1 MPGVE
6 ELFPADPRNLR
17 QLAAE
22 AVDLEAQGEHL
33 GEQLGRGVKLEI
45 GLEGRTGFA
54 ADSPDRL
61 ALESE
66 GDAHRRADF
75 MNAQLSQRIRR
86 R

>member
-6 ELFPADPRNLR
+6 ELLPADPRNLR

-33 GEQLGRGVKLEI
+33 GEQLGRGVKLKI

-54 ADSPDRL
+54 ANAPDRL

-66 GDAHRRADF
+66 RDAHRRADF